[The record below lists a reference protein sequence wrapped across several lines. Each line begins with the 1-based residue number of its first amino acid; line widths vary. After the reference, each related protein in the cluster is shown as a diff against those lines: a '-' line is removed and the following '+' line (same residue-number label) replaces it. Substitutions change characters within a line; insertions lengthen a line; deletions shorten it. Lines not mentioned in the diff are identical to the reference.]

1 MTLAPGMEVLI
12 PDLTANSSYL
22 QQFIYGVD
30 AAGNLAE
37 METETETETETE

>member
-1 MTLAPGMEVLI
+1 MEVLI

-30 AAGNLAE
+30 VFGNVAE
-37 METETETETETE
+37 TEKESESETETE